1 MRILHPVVGLC
12 LLAVVLTG
20 CSQEAGP
27 PAGATLTM
35 PAEPHVAPPD
45 GGTAEDDAPA
55 APGPDAAVPEGGAS
69 GSGGTGPSTEAGPSP
84 HCVIVAG
91 GLTTAVLAPLGLRS
105 SEDHGRMVELE
116 QELLDLRDKLPA
128 DLKDDFEVLAHSV
141 EAPPTGSGTFDEAA
155 FRRAMEP
162 VQDWLGQHCEHP

>member
-12 LLAVVLTG
+12 VLAVALAG
-20 CSQEAGP
+20 CNQEAGP

-35 PAEPHVAPPD
+35 PAEPHAVP
-45 GGTAEDDAPA
+45 TAEEDASAAPA
-55 APGPDAAVPEGGAS
+55 PAGAGAEDGAPGSGDA
-69 GSGGTGPSTEAGPSP
+69 GTSTGAGPSP

-91 GLTTAVLAPLGLRS
+91 GLTTAMLAPLSLRS
-105 SEDHGRMVELE
+105 TEDHGQLVELE

-128 DLKDDFEVLAHSV
+128 ELQDDFAALAHSV